1 MSTAHIASARSA
13 GNSNTSVH
21 QRNNAG
27 TGGWDADHGA
37 TVYGIAVD
45 SNGNV
50 AVGGASNGT
59 YTTRKYNSAGTLQW
73 SANHGNQVNAVAV
86 DSSGNVY
93 TAGALA
99 SSVAVRQYDSAGTL
113 NSGWNWDV
121 NSKTMN
127 AIHFGADGYIYV
139 AGTYDSASVT
149 NCAMRDTAG
158 NTQWYGNLHTG
169 QTLYGIAADAS
180 GNIYVAGVRSGTL
193 LTTRKYDSSRTLQW
207 SKDHG
212 DTVYCIC
219 VDGAGNVY
227 TGGASSIASGGVSTR
242 KYNSSGTQ
250 QWAVDHGATVRGI
263 AVDADGNV
271 YTTGASNGTYT
282 TRKYD
287 SSGSAVWSITVSADS
302 YAIALGTDPP
312 NIVPG
317 LPIKLALGVP
327 FATVYHDIQ
336 ALPIKLALGV
346 PTASDP
352 PLPPLGD
359 GQTIYRLYL
368 ATGTNILELPLK
380 SFQCRRR
387 RNDSTWLAVESPAP
401 SAATLAALLK
411 TTREIVIYSGIRDS
425 AGTETMGEF
434 LRATVTEW
442 ETEKTSASYGLNLT
456 CRVAA
461 VNETLQTR
469 ALEGV
474 IETKSDAGRRSIR
487 AEKVNHRLRPG
498 DTVTYGAISFVAHN
512 VTYEVGVG
520 GAWMEVQEAPVG

>member
-1 MSTAHIASARSA
+1 MSVSHIGSARSA
-13 GNSNTSVH
+13 GNSNTSIH

-37 TVYGIAVD
+37 TVFGIALD
-45 SNGNV
+45 SSGNV

-99 SSVAVRQYDSAGTL
+99 SSVAVRKYDSAGTL
-113 NSGWNWDV
+113 DSGWNWDV

-127 AIHFGADGYIYV
+127 AIHFGADGNIYV

-193 LTTRKYDSSRTLQW
+193 LTTRKYNSSRTLQW

-219 VDGAGNVY
+219 VDGSGNVY
-227 TGGASSIASGGVSTR
+227 TGGASSIASGGYSTR
-242 KYNSSGTQ
+242 KYNSAGTL
-250 QWAVDHGATVRGI
+250 QWSVDHGATVRGI

-271 YTTGASNGTYT
+271 YTTGLSNGTYT

-287 SSGSAVWSITVSADS
+287 SSGGLTWSITVSADS
-302 YAIALGTDPP
+302 YCIALGADPP
-312 NIVPG
+312 NTVPS
-317 LPIKLALGVP
+317 LAIKLALGVP
-327 FATVYHDIQ
+327 TATVFHAIP
-336 ALPIKLALGV
+336 ALALKLALGV

-387 RNDSTWLAVESPAP
+387 RGDSTWLAIASPNP
-401 SAATLAALLK
+401 SAAVLAALLG
-411 TTREIVIYSGIRDS
+411 TTREVALYSGIRDS
-425 AGTETMGEF
+425 AGVETIGEF
-434 LRATVTEW
+434 LRATVTDW
-442 ETEKTSASYGLNLT
+442 ETERVTASHELKLT

-474 IETKSDAGRRSIR
+474 DHIASDAGRRTVR
-487 AEKVNHRLRPG
+487 ATKINPRLRPG
-498 DTVTYGAISFVAHN
+498 DTVTWSDIAFVAHN
-512 VTYEVGVG
+512 VSYEVGTG
-520 GAWMEVQEAPVG
+520 GSWMEVQEAPVG